1 MSGLDSNQ
9 KVRVVWK
16 TEASPGVGG
25 RGGERTLQHHKG
37 RGRVRRELPG
47 VGDLLEGFAEGSL
60 GTGSYL
66 LRTETTE
73 NHTSSQPWYY
83 VCLFLF

>member
-16 TEASPGVGG
+16 TEESPGVGG
-25 RGGERTLQHHKG
+25 SGGGRILQHHKG
-37 RGRVRRELPG
+37 GGRVRREFPG
-47 VGDLLEGFAEGSL
+47 VGDLLEGFAEGAL

-73 NHTSSQPWYY
+73 NHMSSKP
-83 VCLFLF
+83 

>member
-25 RGGERTLQHHKG
+25 HGGGRILQHHKG
-37 RGRVRRELPG
+37 GARVRGEFPG
-47 VGDLLEGFAEGSL
+47 VGDLLEGFAEGAP
-60 GTGSYL
+60 GIGSYL

-73 NHTSSQPWYY
+73 NHTSSQP
-83 VCLFLF
+83 